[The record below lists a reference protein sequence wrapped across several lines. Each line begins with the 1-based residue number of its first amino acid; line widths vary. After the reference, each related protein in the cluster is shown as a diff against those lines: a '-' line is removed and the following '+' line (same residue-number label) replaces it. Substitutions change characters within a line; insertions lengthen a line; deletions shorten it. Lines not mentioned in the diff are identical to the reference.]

1 MGLTSTLACR
11 KEPESAG
18 QGSGRCLSPSVP
30 WGRLSSG
37 FILLVPRHTSWP
49 RSQAGRAPPSLWLTL
64 WPLLAPPTPP
74 DSAGSL
80 PGRPVTGG
88 SHWALA
94 QPHATPWDPS
104 PVCTEELMGFVPGEA
119 AAADCPALRRPQ
131 LAYLAPSAHSL
142 LPLEAP
148 GGRSS
153 CFLSAWGGQRSR
165 VAGSCWVPGRLSLS
179 QGEFYPRGW

>member
-1 MGLTSTLACR
+1 MLGRGQDAASAPLSHGAVCLRVSSSWCPATPPGHVLRLAGT
-11 KEPESAG
+11 PV
-18 QGSGRCLSPSVP
+18 SVAHA
-30 WGRLSSG
+30 
-37 FILLVPRHTSWP
+37 V
-49 RSQAGRAPPSLWLTL
+49 AP
-64 WPLLAPPTPP
+64 ACPPAPP

-80 PGRPVTGG
+80 PGRPVTGS